1 MRTKMTIKNQKGAAA
16 VEFAIILPLLLVLL
30 FGIVEFS
37 ILFYNKAM
45 ITNASREGARAGIVF
60 AESRLNESDICKV
73 VTDYCQ
79 NYLINFDSTQVISC
93 GLDGPPDTHPK
104 HTFAGGTSPGDDT
117 NVDDAISTDIID
129 SGDSLTVHIE
139 YNYDFLVFPNL
150 AELLGGSFAGIQNL
164 KAVTVMRYE

>member
-1 MRTKMTIKNQKGAAA
+1 MTIKNQKGAAA

-60 AESRLNESDICKV
+60 AETRLNESDICQV

-79 NYLINFDSTQVISC
+79 NYLINFDSSQI
-93 GLDGPPDTHPK
+93 LDMDNPPPQ
-104 HTFAGGTSPGDDT
+104 HTDSGIGDSD
-117 NVDDAISTDIID
+117 VDDAISNGLID
-129 SGDSLTVHIE
+129 SGESLTVTVQ
-139 YNYDFLVFPNL
+139 YTYDFLVFPNL
-150 AELLGGSFAGIQNL
+150 AQLAGGVFANIQTL
-164 KAVTVMRYE
+164 EAVTVMRYE

>member
-1 MRTKMTIKNQKGAAA
+1 MKTKMTIKNQKGASA

-60 AESRLNESDICKV
+60 APTRPSETEIKAV
-73 VTDYCQ
+73 VS
-79 NYLINFDSTQVISC
+79 NYAATHLINFNPSQV
-93 GLDGPPDTHPK
+93 LDMDNPPPK
-104 HTFAGGTSPGDDT
+104 HTPAGSGTST
-117 NVDDAISTDIID
+117 NVDDATSIE
-129 SGDSLTVHIE
+129 SGDSLKVTVK
-139 YNYDFLVFPNL
+139 YTYDFLVFPNL
-150 AELLGGSFAGIQNL
+150 AKLLGGSFAGIQNL

>member
-1 MRTKMTIKNQKGAAA
+1 MKTKMTIKNQKGASA

-60 AESRLNESDICKV
+60 ASDRLSEAEIKAV
-73 VTDYCQ
+73 VN
-79 NYLINFDSTQVISC
+79 NYAATHLINFDPSQV
-93 GLDGPPDTHPK
+93 LDMDNPPPK
-104 HTFAGGTSPGDDT
+104 HTDSVIGDSD
-117 NVDDAISTDIID
+117 VDDAISNGLID
-129 SGDSLTVHIE
+129 SGESLTVTVK
-139 YNYDFLVFPNL
+139 YTYDFLVFPNL
-150 AELLGGSFAGIQNL
+150 TKLLGGSFAGIQNL

>member
-1 MRTKMTIKNQKGAAA
+1 MTIKNQKGAAA

-60 AESRLNESDICKV
+60 AETRLNESDICQV

-79 NYLINFDSTQVISC
+79 NYLINFDSAENVHC
-93 GLDGPPDTHPK
+93 GLDADSDHNDTHPK
-104 HTFAGGTSPGDDT
+104 YTPYGGASPADDI
-117 NVDDAISTDIID
+117 NVNTAIASDSIS
-129 SGDSLTVHIE
+129 SGDSLTVRIE

-150 AELLGGSFAGIQNL
+150 AELLGGSFAGIQKLN
-164 KAVTVMRYE
+164 AVTVMRYE

>member
-1 MRTKMTIKNQKGAAA
+1 MTIKNQKGAAA

-60 AESRLNESDICKV
+60 APTRPLEADIKLV
-73 VTDYCQ
+73 VS
-79 NYLINFDSTQVISC
+79 NYAATHLINFDPSQV
-93 GLDGPPDTHPK
+93 LDMETTPPK
-104 HTFAGGTSPGDDT
+104 HTPAGGTSPEDDT
-117 NVDDAISTDIID
+117 NVDDAISADIID
-129 SGDSLTVHIE
+129 SGDSLKVTVK
-139 YNYDFLVFPNL
+139 YTYDFLVFPNL
-150 AELLGGSFAGIQNL
+150 AKLLGGSFAGIQNL